1 MKDYIIKELD
11 ILNKVADVYIDD
23 HLVGSY
29 PYREDHSYST
39 VFDQIK
45 TGSTPIHIQEH
56 SKIPSIGMKY
66 ENNFFINGENGETF
80 MDVKTA
86 IPNGPLVEN
95 FYEAI
100 VTVSALKKVDGCFIA
115 LIKYNN
121 WVNED
126 FAALFAA
133 LMSNPTIVV
142 RDNIDNKFDYLNN
155 IELIGTTKKIPELSD
170 LEAFYSQW
178 EGKWKKTTKTSGT
191 HT

>member
-1 MKDYIIKELD
+1 MKDYTIKELD
-11 ILNKVADVYIDD
+11 ILNKIADVYVDD

-29 PYREDHSYST
+29 PYRENHPYST

-45 TGSTPIHIQEH
+45 NGSTPIHIKECN
-56 SKIPSIGMKY
+56 KIPSIGMIY
-66 ENNFFINGENGETF
+66 ENSVFINGENGETF
-80 MDVKTA
+80 MDVQTA
-86 IPNGPLVEN
+86 IPNGPLIEN

-100 VTVSALKKVDGCFIA
+100 VTVSELNKVDGCFIA

-133 LMSNPTIVV
+133 LMSEPSIVV
-142 RDNIDNKFDYLNN
+142 KDNINNQFDYLNDP
-155 IELIGTTKKIPELSD
+155 ELIGTTKKIPELSD

-178 EGKWKKTTKTSGT
+178 EGK
-191 HT
+191 